1 MTIIWIIGGAVVGF
15 ALSAAF
21 DSGAGGLLGA
31 VLGWVL
37 ARGGESSE
45 RFAALERR
53 LEGLETTLSRL
64 AARSTAAAPAAA
76 PTPVAPS
83 APELKP
89 APVEQLAELRESE
102 PAASVAPAP
111 MPEPTPAEPPAP
123 AEPDA
128 FERGVALVREWFLT
142 GNVPVKVGIIVS
154 FFGVAFL
161 LKYAVDEGWLSAP
174 IELRLAAVAAGA
186 LAMLVFGWRVRDR
199 NRVFALSIQGGGVG
213 VLYLTVFAAFNQWHL
228 MPAGLAFAF
237 LILLTLAGSV
247 LSVLQRAQAL
257 AVFAAVGG
265 FLAPVLVSTGSGNH
279 VALFSYYLLLNT
291 AILGIAW
298 YMAWRPLNWVGF
310 VATFVIG
317 IAWGI
322 PEYRPDKFLST
333 EPFLI
338 AFFLQYLVVSV
349 LFAIRH
355 GTKGY
360 VDGTLVFGLPL
371 VSFALQAR
379 LVEPYEDALAGSAVV
394 LGLIYAA
401 LATWLV
407 KSQRDNAR
415 LLTESF
421 MVLAVG
427 FGTIAIPLALDAQWT
442 SAAFALEG
450 AGLLWV
456 GLRQNRLR
464 AELAGFALIFLA
476 GIRFLAGLG
485 DIGVE
490 PMLIN
495 GRTLGGTLIAL
506 AALGSGALIQR
517 RGDPRAELH
526 PLASIALIT
535 WGLLWWF
542 GTGAAEITRQ
552 VTESLEPASMVAFAA
567 ASALIFDHASAR
579 SGATRLALGAAVLPV
594 LLSIFTLAWLG
605 DRAHPAADYGF
616 LAWPAALATLW
627 LVGRRLERL
636 SATYALATLHVAAWL
651 AMFHLAWEAHWALG
665 EVSPYT
671 VWDEAGA
678 LAVLVLAATW
688 LATRRP
694 GSQFN
699 ALSGWGAGMPIVI
712 GLALAAVLQL
722 KDPGAAYPLP
732 YMPLLNP
739 LDIATF
745 LALGAALIWYRAV
758 GPGLELAP
766 RHDGSL
772 RVLLAGAV
780 FVIATMTTLRSVHH
794 WAGVPFD
801 ADYLWSSAVVQTAL
815 ALVWSVLG
823 VTAMLLGAQRA
834 NRRLWMGGAAL
845 MAVVV
850 LKLFTIDLG
859 NSGTV
864 GRIVAFIGVGVLLMA
879 IGWYAPLPGRATE
892 TSR

>member
-1 MTIIWIIGGAVVGF
+1 VTIIWIIGGAVVGF

-31 VLGWVL
+31 VLGWVMS
-37 ARGGESSE
+37 RGGDSGE
-45 RFAALERR
+45 RIAALERR
-53 LEGLETTLSRL
+53 LEGLETSLSRL
-64 AARSTAAAPAAA
+64 AARAAGATPAASTVA
-76 PTPVAPS
+76 PPPVPESPVAPV
-83 APELKP
+83 P
-89 APVEQLAELRESE
+89 APVEQLAELRAAE
-102 PAASVAPAP
+102 PTARAAE
-111 MPEPTPAEPPAP
+111 PEPTPAAPSAP

-128 FERGVALVREWFLT
+128 FERAFAAAREWFLS

-161 LKYAVDEGWLSAP
+161 LKFAVDEGWLSAP
-174 IELRLAAVAAGA
+174 IELRLAGVAAGA
-186 LAMLVFGWRVRDR
+186 LAMLVFGWRVRER

-247 LSVLQRAQAL
+247 LAVLQRAQAL

-265 FLAPVLVSTGSGNH
+265 FLAPVLVSTGSGDH

-322 PEYRPDKFLST
+322 PEYRADKFLST

-338 AFFLQYLVVSV
+338 AFFLQYLVVSI

-355 GTKGY
+355 GTRGY

-394 LGLIYAA
+394 LGLLYAA

-407 KSQRDNAR
+407 RSQRDNAR

-456 GLRQNRLR
+456 GLRQGRLR
-464 AELAGFALIFLA
+464 AELAGTALIGLA
-476 GIRFLAGLG
+476 GVRFLAGLG
-485 DIGVE
+485 EIGVE
-490 PMLIN
+490 PMLFN

-506 AALGSGALIQR
+506 AALTGAALIQR

-526 PLASIALIT
+526 PLMSLGLVV

-552 VTESLEPASMVAFAA
+552 TAEALEPAAMVAFAA
-567 ASALIFDHASAR
+567 ASALLFDHAAAR
-579 SGATRLALGAAVLPV
+579 SGATRLAVGAGVLPV
-594 LLSIFTLAWLG
+594 LLLVFSAAWL
-605 DRAHPAADYGF
+605 DDKSHPAADYGW

-627 LVGRRLERL
+627 LVARRMERL
-636 SATYALATLHVAAWL
+636 NASYALGCLHVAAWL
-651 AMFHLAWEAHWALG
+651 AIFHLAWEAHWALG

-678 LAVLVLAATW
+678 LAVIALAATL
-688 LATRRP
+688 LATRST
-694 GSQFN
+694 GSLG
-699 ALSGWGAGMPIVI
+699 ALSGWGAGVPVVV
-712 GLALAAVLQL
+712 GLAFAAFLQL
-722 KDPGAAYPLP
+722 KDPGAAHPLP

-745 LALGAALIWYRAV
+745 LALGAALLWNRASASKV
-758 GPGLELAP
+758 GLVG
-766 RHDGSL
+766 HDGGL

-780 FVIATMTTLRSVHH
+780 FVIATMTTLRTVHH
-794 WAGVPFD
+794 WTGVPFD
-801 ADYLWSSAVVQTAL
+801 GDALFDSAVVQTAL
-815 ALVWSVLG
+815 ALVWSTLG

-845 MAVVV
+845 MAIVV

-879 IGWYAPLPGRATE
+879 IGWYAPLPARAAE
-892 TSR
+892 DSR